1 METTLIKANGA
12 AKSRSRTGESN
23 TKTSQIEL
31 SQKIAMLTDLTTQQL
46 RTEWR
51 RLYRN
56 HPPRLSRDLLIRTIA
71 YRMQELAYGGLSKAT
86 LRRLLA
92 LTKELQTS
100 GGITPDS
107 GPRIRPGARLVR
119 EWRGRTH
126 TVVVTEEGFEFA
138 GKTYSSLSKI
148 AQAITG
154 AHWSGPRFFGLNR
167 SEAIAAVQP
176 QLNASDAIGEG
187 EHING

>member
-1 METTLIKANGA
+1 
-12 AKSRSRTGESN
+12 
-23 TKTSQIEL
+23 
-31 SQKIAMLTDLTTQQL
+31 
-46 RTEWR
+46 
-51 RLYRN
+51 
-56 HPPRLSRDLLIRTIA
+56 
-71 YRMQELAYGGLSKAT
+71 
-86 LRRLLA
+86 
-92 LTKELQTS
+92 
-100 GGITPDS
+100 
-107 GPRIRPGARLVR
+107 VR

-126 TVVVTEEGFEFA
+126 TVVVTEDGFEYV

-176 QLNASDAIGEG
+176 QHKPSDAIDEG

>member
-1 METTLIKANGA
+1 
-12 AKSRSRTGESN
+12 
-23 TKTSQIEL
+23 
-31 SQKIAMLTDLTTQQL
+31 
-46 RTEWR
+46 
-51 RLYRN
+51 
-56 HPPRLSRDLLIRTIA
+56 
-71 YRMQELAYGGLSKAT
+71 
-86 LRRLLA
+86 
-92 LTKELQTS
+92 
-100 GGITPDS
+100 
-107 GPRIRPGARLVR
+107 VR